1 MTSWVLSIDAEHPHH
16 WDVAKRDLIWDLRTR
31 RNIERGDTVYFWV
44 AQRGLAGRGVVTA
57 DVVDSPPMGLPW
69 DDAHETRYRGRIG
82 FSRLEDYDGPKLTW
96 TELSAGTGLGG
107 AAHLAPKS
115 SDSVVEANLAALF
128 ASGAPDQVAMSQT
141 DEETLSVL
149 NHPDADSLSEDRRE
163 LAFAQ
168 IRLRQGQPAFRNKLL
183 KAYRRSCA
191 VTGTTTDAVLEAAHI
206 LPYRGVHTN
215 TLSNGIL
222 LRADVHTLFD
232 RLLLTIVPRQNGTL
246 VTRTSPSLGG
256 HYAALDDQALA
267 VVPSLSAD
275 LPSHEFLGA
284 HAAQCGWLED

>member
-16 WDVAKRDLIWDLRTR
+16 WDFAKRELIWDLRTR
-31 RNIERGDTVYFWV
+31 RNIERGDTIYFWV
-44 AQRGLAGRGVVTA
+44 AQHGLAGRGVVAA
-57 DVVDSPPMGLPW
+57 DIVDSPPTGLPW
-69 DDAHETRYRGRIG
+69 DDAHETRYRGRIR

-96 TELSAGTGLGG
+96 TELRTGTGLRG

-115 SDSVVEANLAALF
+115 SDSVVEAHLAALF
-128 ASGAPDQVAMSQT
+128 AGESQDEVAMGQT
-141 DEETLSVL
+141 DDEALSVL
-149 NHPDADSLSEDRRE
+149 NDPDADSLSEDRRE

-168 IRLRQGQPAFRNKLL
+168 IRLRQGQPAFRSKLL
-183 KAYRRSCA
+183 RAYRRSCA

-206 LPYRGVHTN
+206 LPYRGAHTN

-246 VTRTSPSLGG
+246 VARTAPTLGG
-256 HYAALDDQALA
+256 PYATLDNQALA

-275 LPSHEFLGA
+275 LPSHELLGA
-284 HAAQCGWLED
+284 HAAQCDWLGR